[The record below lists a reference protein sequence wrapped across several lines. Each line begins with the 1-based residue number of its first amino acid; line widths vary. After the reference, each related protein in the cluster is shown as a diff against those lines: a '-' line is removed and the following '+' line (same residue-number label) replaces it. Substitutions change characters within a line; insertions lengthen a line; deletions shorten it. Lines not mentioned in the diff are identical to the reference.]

1 MPEISYVLFLFAV
14 NGDDG
19 DSSIQEHICLPVDEF
34 ELCIPV
40 RMLFPKL
47 HGFLVQLSAVPQLFM
62 ISRFQNWGKSH
73 LTEYIR

>member
-1 MPEISYVLFLFAV
+1 MIQHFPRVFYRPVLPACVLEISYVLFLFAV

-47 HGFLVQLSAVPQLFM
+47 HGFLV
-62 ISRFQNWGKSH
+62 
-73 LTEYIR
+73 